1 MGEDDVDAVPP
12 FALVDV
18 ADVCEPEVVE
28 DDEFNEVLN
37 IEELFRDVGGWPLDV
52 VDGSLDEVDDEVEI
66 WEDV

>member
-1 MGEDDVDAVPP
+1 MGEDDVDAVAP

-18 ADVCEPEVVE
+18 GDVCEPEVVE